1 MLITNEGTI
10 IRIPV
15 DGINTY
21 SRTASGVI
29 VMRLS
34 DGAKIVNFAKVAKA
48 DEEELEAV
56 AAVEEKAEN
65 EEA

>member
-15 DGINTY
+15 AGIPTY
-21 SRTASGVI
+21 SRAAGGVI

-34 DGAKIVNFAKVAKA
+34 ESAKIVNFAKVAKA
-48 DEEELEAV
+48 EEIENAEGES
-56 AAVEEKAEN
+56 VEEVVETEN
-65 EEA
+65 